1 MTSNHLKKYIKSIVL
16 QEISKQKR
24 TKVRSLRESSN
35 VGDIKSVSDLEDHKY
50 QFISDSQE
58 VASVLENIGIDPDEY
73 DSVFAVIGDGDYE
86 EVWGMSGI
94 VPHLN
99 KRVERL
105 A

>member
-1 MTSNHLKKYIKSIVL
+1 M

-24 TKVRSLRESSN
+24 TRVRSLRESSN

-50 QFISDSQE
+50 QFISDSQD
-58 VASVLENIGIDPDEY
+58 VAPVLEYLGIDPDEY
-73 DSVFAVIGDGDYE
+73 DSVFVVIRDGDYE
-86 EVWGMSGI
+86 EVWGMSGT